1 MFIKWDDIQN
11 ITHITASNSKAG
23 EFSHVHHIK
32 SSFGHIS
39 YKQNRGIFPCSDGIA
54 VDFSF
59 LRAESPCKYKSTKNG
74 NFEGKSSKERKI
86 PMYIIM

>member
-11 ITHITASNSKAG
+11 ITHITASKSITG
-23 EFSHVHHIK
+23 EFSHVRHIK
-32 SSFGHIS
+32 SSFEHIS

-59 LRAESPCKYKSTKNG
+59 IKS
-74 NFEGKSSKERKI
+74 
-86 PMYIIM
+86 